1 MLKIFVKNLFKLIK
15 TYYKLWHMTF
25 ITLDKKNGRIWA
37 EKIFLVA
44 GRVGIPEM
52 IV

>member
-25 ITLDKKNGRIWA
+25 ITLDKKKWA

-44 GRVGIPEM
+44 GRVGNPDIL
-52 IV
+52 